1 MTELLQ
7 NGLLKNNTS
16 VELGREA
23 ETFAAN
29 MLIEH
34 GLHLIEK
41 NVNFR
46 VGELDLVMKD
56 KDSLVFVEVKRR
68 NSNKFG
74 GAIGSITAVKQK
86 RLTKAAL
93 AYLQRKKLMDKVP
106 CRFDLVAVTDT
117 NGLLEAQWIKN
128 IF

>member
-1 MTELLQ
+1 MTDLLK
-7 NGLLKNNTS
+7 NGLLKKNTA

-23 ETFAAN
+23 ETFAAK

-56 KDSLVFVEVKRR
+56 KNSLVFVEVKRR

-74 GAIGSITAVKQK
+74 GALGSITAVKQK

-93 AYLQRKKLMDKVP
+93 AYLQRKNLMDKIP

>member
-1 MTELLQ
+1 MNDLI
-7 NGLLKNNTS
+7 KNNTS

-23 ETFAAN
+23 ETFAAK
-29 MLIEH
+29 MLMGH
-34 GLHLIEK
+34 GLHLVEK

-74 GAIGSITAVKQK
+74 GALGSITAVKQK

>member
-1 MTELLQ
+1 MTDPLQ
-7 NGLLKNNTS
+7 NSLLKNNTS

-23 ETFAAN
+23 ETFAAK

-46 VGELDLVMKD
+46 VGELVLVMKD
-56 KDSLVFVEVKRR
+56 KNSLVFVEVKRR

-86 RLTKAAL
+86 RL
-93 AYLQRKKLMDKVP
+93 P
-106 CRFDLVAVTDT
+106 CSPS
-117 NGLLEAQWIKN
+117 
-128 IF
+128 

>member
-1 MTELLQ
+1 MKQ
-7 NGLLKNNTS
+7 TS
-16 VELGREA
+16 TELGREA
-23 ETFAAN
+23 ETFAAK
-29 MLIEH
+29 MLVKH
-34 GLHLIEK
+34 GLQLIDK

-46 VGELDLVMKD
+46 VGELDLIMKD
-56 KDSLVFVEVKRR
+56 KNSLVFVEVKRR

-74 GAIGSITAVKQK
+74 GALGSITAVKQK

-117 NGLLEAQWIKN
+117 NGQLEAQWIKD